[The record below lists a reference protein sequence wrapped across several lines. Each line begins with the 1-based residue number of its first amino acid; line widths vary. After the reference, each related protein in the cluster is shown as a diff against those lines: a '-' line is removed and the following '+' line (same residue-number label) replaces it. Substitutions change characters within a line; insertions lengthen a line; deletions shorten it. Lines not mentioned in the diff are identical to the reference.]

1 MGKGKPSKKKLA
13 EKRKLRARSLIAQK
27 KAYLKKHGK
36 SPLAHNAAAVAIHN
50 SKRKNLT
57 V

>member
-1 MGKGKPSKKKLA
+1 MGKGKPSKKKMA
-13 EKRKLRARSLIAQK
+13 EKRKLRA
-27 KAYLKKHGK
+27 YLKKHGK
-36 SPLAHNAAAVAIHN
+36 LPLAHKATAVAIHN